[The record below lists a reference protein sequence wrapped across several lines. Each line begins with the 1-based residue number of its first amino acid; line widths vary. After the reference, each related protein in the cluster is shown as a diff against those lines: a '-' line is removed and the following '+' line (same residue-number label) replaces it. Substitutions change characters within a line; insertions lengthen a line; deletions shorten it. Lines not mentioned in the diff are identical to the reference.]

1 MDWIQALILGIIQ
14 GLTEYLPVSSSGHL
28 AIGQALFGMDNGE
41 ENLMFTV
48 AVHVATV
55 LSTLVVLWSEI
66 SWILK
71 GFLEHPQIDNIY
83 RKFTNILLKLNCYED
98 IGVSYDGDE
107 WITNPAPQELEAALL
122 KCMADKQM
130 FYIILKSADV
140 LITVSGNDT
149 YMTVYN
155 PTEEMTELIRSL
167 ADSEGL
173 AIWQPNNI

>member
-1 MDWIQALILGIIQ
+1 MTIE
-14 GLTEYLPVSSSGHL
+14 EYLNKPYWVIDILPKQVPADGK
-28 AIGQALFGMDNGE
+28 GQYFRIE
-41 ENLMFTV
+41 EY
-48 AVHVATV
+48 
-55 LSTLVVLWSEI
+55 
-66 SWILK
+66 
-71 GFLEHPQIDNIY
+71 FLEHPQIDNIY
-83 RKFTNILLKLNCYED
+83 RKFTNILLKLNCYENID
-98 IGVSYDGDE
+98 VSGDGED

-140 LITVSGNDT
+140 LITVSGDDT

-155 PTEEMTELIRSL
+155 PREEMTELIRSL